1 MVGSEAKLG
10 QKRTRSKD
18 SESAV
23 DRGMV
28 VLFSDQVAG
37 VRFRGGGLWE
47 EESSELSSTES
58 FHTPL
63 IFLLR
68 KLVQNGEATGLAYK
82 S

>member
-1 MVGSEAKLG
+1 
-10 QKRTRSKD
+10 
-18 SESAV
+18 
-23 DRGMV
+23 MV

-47 EESSELSSTES
+47 EESNELSSTES